1 MAVDYSKALKCA
13 TFSQQVYEKFEKVRF
28 EGLTEQPVHLLD
40 EATDTQ
46 GGILTEGNGI
56 TIVFRGSSSE
66 FDWRTNFDFDQERA
80 EFDRQI
86 IQEKIVAATKQ
97 DQVYPY
103 TGASSSGALMHRGF
117 VQAYF
122 SVRRAIHDFID
133 ARELSTV
140 TVTGHSLG
148 GALATLCAIDVQ
160 YNFSS
165 KVAVDIYTFGAPK
178 VGNGGFRDSFH
189 QRVPN
194 SFRFVN
200 GMDIVP
206 ELPRWWQ
213 GYRHVDA
220 EFRIGQ
226 RFSPNFLSQR
236 FKDHAI
242 SRYIDLIAPL
252 AKQ

>member
-1 MAVDYSKALKCA
+1 MSINYAKALKCA
-13 TFSQQVYEKFEKVRF
+13 TFSQQVYDNFEKVQF
-28 EGLTEQPVHLLD
+28 ESLTEQPFRI
-40 EATDTQ
+40 ENAQTDTQ
-46 GGILTEGNGI
+46 GVILTEGNGS
-56 TIVFRGSSSE
+56 TIVFRGSSSR
-66 FDWRTNFDFDQERA
+66 FDWRTNFAYEQERA
-80 EFDRQI
+80 KFDQLI
-86 IQEKIVAATKQ
+86 IQQQIVAAPEQ
-97 DQVYPY
+97 EQLYPY
-103 TGASSSGALMHRGF
+103 EGASSSGALMHRGF

-122 SVRRAIHDFID
+122 SVRKTIHDFID
-133 ARELSTV
+133 ARDLSTV

-160 YNFSS
+160 YNFSR

-178 VGNGGFRDSFH
+178 VGNSGFRDSFH
-189 QRVPN
+189 HRVPD

-220 EFRIGQ
+220 EHRVGQ
-226 RFSPNFLSQR
+226 RFSPNFLNQR

-242 SRYIDLIAPL
+242 DRYINLIAQL